1 MLAYLRIPLLFID
14 IVYID
19 TLIAFINFL
28 YTFLKT
34 KLAQQYIEEGLK
46 GYSNWPGTYS
56 FILAFK
62 NLSLQMLNFLQKREF
77 IIVKQLQH

>member
-34 KLAQQYIEEGLK
+34 KLAQQYIDRGGVEGL
-46 GYSNWPGTYS
+46 
-56 FILAFK
+56 L
-62 NLSLQMLNFLQKREF
+62 
-77 IIVKQLQH
+77 